1 MAPQDLS
8 DVHTPSLSLAASP
21 PLILLFL
28 LNLMIRKLFDSLAV
42 FFPCGI
48 NLRCEGAGYV
58 GFWLCQRKREG
69 QGWSLSPPTRF
80 FPIITSL
87 FTLPYFDS
95 DFF

>member
-42 FFPCGI
+42 FF
-48 NLRCEGAGYV
+48 
-58 GFWLCQRKREG
+58 
-69 QGWSLSPPTRF
+69 
-80 FPIITSL
+80 FPVE
-87 FTLPYFDS
+87 
-95 DFF
+95 